1 MIRLRWLWQRAL
13 ETCGRRGLAGLGLMI
28 ASALFHSAIM
38 SPLQAQVSVLKE
50 ELSSPHR
57 RQGEGARSA
66 VDQEPA
72 AQLEKFYRFFP
83 ADGTLGNQLA
93 RLHAIGDANGL
104 ALRQA
109 EYRTGEERGP
119 RLGQYRISVPVTA
132 TYPSMKRFLAAA
144 LTEMPNL
151 SLDQISMQRRRVGD
165 ATVAVQLE
173 FTLFLLRQ
181 S

>member
-1 MIRLRWLWQRAL
+1 VIRLRWLWQQAL
-13 ETCGRRGLAGLGLMI
+13 VMCGRRGLAGLGLMI
-28 ASALFHSAIM
+28 ASALFHAAVISQ
-38 SPLQAQVSVLKE
+38 LQAQVSVLKA
-50 ELSSPHR
+50 ELSSPHG
-57 RQGEGARSA
+57 RQGENARSA
-66 VDQEPA
+66 VEQHPV

-83 ADGTLGNQLA
+83 ADGTLADQLA

-104 ALRQA
+104 ALQQA
-109 EYRTGEERGP
+109 EYRTGDERGP

-132 TYPSMKRFLAAA
+132 TYPSLKRFLAAA

-165 ATVAVQLE
+165 ATVDVQLQ